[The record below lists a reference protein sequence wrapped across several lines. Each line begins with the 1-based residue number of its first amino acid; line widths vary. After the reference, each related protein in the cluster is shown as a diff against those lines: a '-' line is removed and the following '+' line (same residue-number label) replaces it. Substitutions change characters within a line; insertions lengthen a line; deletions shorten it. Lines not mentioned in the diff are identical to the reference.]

1 MSWIRQRILKGDKGL
16 GDTIERFTTTT
27 GIKNLVEKVSVFIGK
42 DCMCEKRKHILN
54 DMFSYDDL
62 TSRQQNDLNSLI
74 NIEKFHLK

>member
-16 GDTIERFTTTT
+16 GDTIERFTNAT
-27 GIKNLVEKVSVFIGK
+27 GIKNLVERVSVFIGK